1 MKFTI
6 ALLTVAGLGSAQ
18 ALAETRTEGD
28 VIKVPVGQQAAEK
41 NTIQR
46 PTLGM
51 HKEQVEK
58 LFGEP
63 ESWQDP
69 KGEPP
74 ITRWEYQDFV
84 VYFEGD
90 IVIHSVIKATPQQ

>member
-6 ALLTVAGLGSAQ
+6 TLLAILSLGSIQ
-18 ALAETRTEGD
+18 ALAESRSEGD
-28 VIKVPVGQQAAEK
+28 VIKVPVGQQALDKQAIE
-41 NTIQR
+41 R

-51 HKEQVEK
+51 SKEQVEK

-63 ESWQDP
+63 ASWQDP

-90 IVIHSVIKATPQQ
+90 IVIHSVIKSSPK